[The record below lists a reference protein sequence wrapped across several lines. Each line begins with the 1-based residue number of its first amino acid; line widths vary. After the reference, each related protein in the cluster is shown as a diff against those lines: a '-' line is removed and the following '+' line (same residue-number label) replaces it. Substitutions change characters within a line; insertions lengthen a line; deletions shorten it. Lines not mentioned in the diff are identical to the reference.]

1 MSDAGTG
8 RSRRAR
14 VTAFAGLALLATLAA
29 AGYAIAFWTGARR
42 DASHALLGVTRLMA
56 TTVRWRLRDE
66 QAALASLGRD
76 IAHLPRLGRG
86 GGYLGIG
93 RLGQRFMARR
103 RAITALAVLGPH
115 GSLWWRAPAG
125 PSAIPGMRGA
135 SRWARARPA
144 GAFRVGRPRTG
155 QGVPV
160 WLTVRARHR
169 VRFLIGA
176 LWSPGRGRSAGL
188 DAMVRAPTVAGL
200 SWGRGPIIAIGR
212 SMPVPPAA
220 VRLPVGGRRPAGRLT
235 VDLGGRGGRWLG
247 AYRRVPGYPFAVFAL
262 RPLAAVYAR
271 GHEAAYR
278 AAIWLGAVLAA
289 IGIAYRSVVRGETRL
304 VRERIAAEGRWSEA
318 KTEIEGIVQS
328 LAEAVFATDCE
339 GRIEYLNRAAEKLT
353 GWTRSVVQGRVL
365 CDVLPCLDEY
375 RGNAFDPVAE
385 CLAGQAVVSGEALVF
400 HRDGHGLAVE
410 YDAAPRYG
418 PSGRLTGAVLS
429 LRDAANKRVLTERL
443 AHQATHDPLTELGNR
458 ILFHERLERA
468 VAEARAAGGAVA
480 LLFLDVDGFKRVND
494 TLGHSTGDRVLVLI
508 AERLRRVVRTTD
520 TLARLGGDEFTVVL
534 PGLRTGQDALPV
546 VHKIMAAFREPL
558 AVALGEVVLGISIG
572 IAVYPH
578 DSGDSRALVRA
589 ADAAMYEAKAAGKN
603 AYRFFASG
611 DTGRPFGD
619 LLTLAAD
626 LRQALERDEFSLVYQ
641 PQVRTANRQ
650 LVAMEALLR
659 WTHPTEGVKY
669 PGEFLGALEEAGLM
683 IELGTWVLQS
693 ACRQNRRWRD
703 LGLGAFP
710 VAVNMSGDQ
719 CAHEGLAEMIDAVLQ
734 ECGLRPDD
742 LVLEL
747 SEELLVDAK
756 DPLAERLQRL
766 REQGVRL
773 VVQNFGGASSTLGTL
788 RRLRVEALKIEAAL
802 IAGIGDEYN
811 DGVVVAI
818 IALARALNLKV
829 IAGGVESAAQYRFLR
844 EAACDAVQG
853 HYVAAP
859 LDVEAATAYL
869 RAHEGAR
876 G

>member
-1 MSDAGTG
+1 MSDGTG
-8 RSRRAR
+8 RSRRWRAA
-14 VTAFAGLALLATLAA
+14 AFAGLALLAILAA
-29 AGYAIAFWTGARR
+29 AGYAISSWTGAQR
-42 DASHALLGVTRLMA
+42 DASRSLWGETRLLA
-56 TTVRWRLRDE
+56 TTVRWRLRDDH
-66 QAALASLGRD
+66 AALASLGQA
-76 IAHLPRLGRG
+76 IAHLPRLDRG
-86 GGYLGIG
+86 GGYLRIG
-93 RLGQRFMARR
+93 RLGRRFMAQRR
-103 RAITALAVLGPH
+103 TITALAVLGPH
-115 GSLWWRAPAG
+115 GSVWWRAPAG
-125 PSAIPGMRGA
+125 SSPIPGRGGA
-135 SRWARARPA
+135 SRWARGRPA
-144 GAFRVGRPRTG
+144 GAFRVGRPRG
-155 QGVPV
+155 DRGVPL
-160 WLTVRARHR
+160 WLTVRARHH
-169 VRFLIGA
+169 VRFLIWA
-176 LWSPGRGRSAGL
+176 LWSPGLGGA
-188 DAMVRAPTVAGL
+188 VRAPTAAGL
-200 SWGRGPIIAIGR
+200 VWGQGPVIAMGP
-212 SMPVPPAA
+212 SAPMPAAA
-220 VRLPVGGRRPAGRLT
+220 VRILIAGHRPAGHLT
-235 VDLGGRGGRWLG
+235 VDLGARPARWFG

-262 RPLAAVYAR
+262 RPRAAVYAR
-271 GHEAAYR
+271 AHEAAFV
-278 AAIWLGAVLAA
+278 AALWLGVVLAA
-289 IGIAYRSVVRGETRL
+289 LAVVYRAVVRGERRM
-304 VRERIAAEGRWSEA
+304 VGERMSVERRWPQA
-318 KTEIEGIVQS
+318 KIEIEGIVQS

-353 GWTRSVVQGRVL
+353 GWTCKAVQQRVL
-365 CDVLPCLDEY
+365 CDILPCLDEY
-375 RGNAFDPVAE
+375 RGSPFDPVAE
-385 CLAGQAVVSGEALVF
+385 CLAGQALVSGEALVF
-400 HRDGHGLAVE
+400 HQDGHGVAVE

-418 PSGRLTGAVLS
+418 PGGRLTGVVLS

-468 VAEARAAGGAVA
+468 VAEVRTVGGAVA

-520 TLARLGGDEFTVVL
+520 TLARLGGDEFAVVL

-558 AVALGEVVLGISIG
+558 VVALGEIVLGVSIG
-572 IAVYPH
+572 IAVYPY
-578 DSGDSRALVRA
+578 DSSDSRALVRA

-603 AYRFFASG
+603 TYRFFASG
-611 DTGRPFGD
+611 DTNRLFGD
-619 LLTLAAD
+619 SLTLAAD

-641 PQVRTANRQ
+641 PQVQTANRQ

-669 PGEFLGALEEAGLM
+669 PGEFLAALEEAGLM

-719 CAHEGLAEMIDAVLQ
+719 CAHEGLTEMIDAVLK

-766 REQGVRL
+766 REGGVRL

-788 RRLRVEALKIEAAL
+788 RRLRVEALKIEAAF

-811 DGVVVAI
+811 NGVVVAI
-818 IALARALNLKV
+818 IALARALSLKV

-869 RAHEGAR
+869 RAHEGTR

>member
-1 MSDAGTG
+1 MSDGTG
-8 RSRRAR
+8 RSRRRWA
-14 VTAFAGLALLATLAA
+14 VAFAGLALLSTLAA
-29 AGYAIAFWTGARR
+29 AGYAISSWTGAQR
-42 DASHALLGVTRLMA
+42 DASRSLLRATRLLA
-56 TTVRWRLRDE
+56 TTVRWRLRDDH
-66 QAALASLGRD
+66 AALASLGRA

-86 GGYLGIG
+86 GGYLRIG
-93 RLGQRFMARR
+93 RLSRRFMAHHPTIM
-103 RAITALAVLGPH
+103 AWAVLGPH
-115 GSLWWRAPAG
+115 GSVWWRAPAG
-125 PSAIPGMRGA
+125 ASPIPGRRDA
-135 SRWARARPA
+135 SRWARGQPA
-144 GAFRVGRPRTG
+144 GAFRVGRSRAG
-155 QGVPV
+155 RGVPL
-160 WLTVRARHR
+160 WLTGRARHH
-169 VRFLIGA
+169 VRFLIWA
-176 LWSPGRGRSAGL
+176 LWSPGLGG
-188 DAMVRAPTVAGL
+188 MVRAPTAAGL
-200 SWGRGPIIAIGR
+200 SWGRGPVIAMDP
-212 SMPVPPAA
+212 SAPVPSAA
-220 VRLPVGGRRPAGRLT
+220 VRLPIAGHRPAGRLT
-235 VDLGGRGGRWLG
+235 VDLGARAAPWFG
-247 AYRRVPGYPFAVFAL
+247 AYRWVPGYSFAVFAL
-262 RPLAAVYAR
+262 RPRAAVYAR
-271 GHEAAYR
+271 AREAVHV
-278 AAIWLGAVLAA
+278 AALWLGVVLAA
-289 IGIAYRSVVRGETRL
+289 LAIVYRAVVRGEMRM
-304 VRERIAAEGRWSEA
+304 VRERMAVERRWPQA

-558 AVALGEVVLGISIG
+558 VAALGEVVLGISIG

-619 LLTLAAD
+619 PLTLAAD

-650 LVAMEALLR
+650 LVVMEALLR

-703 LGLGAFP
+703 LGLGVFP